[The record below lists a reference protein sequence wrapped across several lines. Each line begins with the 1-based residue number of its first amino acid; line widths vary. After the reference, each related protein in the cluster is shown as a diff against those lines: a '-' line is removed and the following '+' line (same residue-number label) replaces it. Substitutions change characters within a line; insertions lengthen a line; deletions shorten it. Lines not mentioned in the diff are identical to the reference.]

1 MPIKEMNLDQ
11 IQSRCAEIADLLKAE
26 GADTDA
32 LSQELD
38 QLEARKKELQNEAAS
53 RRAEADAV
61 ASGEGSILIS
71 RKGENDMPI
80 EVRKSAEYAE
90 AYKKYILTGSDKECR
105 ALLTENVEGGTVPVP
120 EVALQEIK
128 TAWDDEPI
136 MRRVSKSYLKGNVKI
151 GFEISASDA
160 AVHVEGAN
168 APAEET
174 LTLGIVTMVPETIK
188 KWINIS
194 DEIIDANG
202 EAFVSYIYRELAHKI
217 FKKAADE
224 VVRLILAAPAASS
237 ATAPGVPAVS
247 GDASQGTIIDAVAT
261 LSDEAYA
268 PVAIMNKLT
277 WAAFRKVTTADGYLI
292 RDPFDGLD
300 VLWNNTLPAYATATT
315 GQNFAIVGDLEN
327 GFRANFPAG
336 EEIQFK
342 YDDLSLAER
351 DLVKIVG
358 RLPVALSVIAPNHF
372 VKVQKAGT

>member
-151 GFEISASDA
+151 GFEISATDA

-224 VVRLILAAPAASS
+224 VVRLILAAPATSS

-268 PVAIMNKLT
+268 PVAIMHKLT

>member
-151 GFEISASDA
+151 GFEISATDA

-224 VVRLILAAPAASS
+224 VVRLILAAPATSS

-300 VLWNNTLPAYATATT
+300 VLWNNTLPAFATATT

-358 RLPVALSVIAPNHF
+358 RLPVALAVIAPNHF

>member
-90 AYKKYILTGSDKECR
+90 AYKKYIITGSDKECR

-151 GFEISASDA
+151 GFEISATDA
-160 AVHVEGAN
+160 AVHAEGAD

-174 LTLGIVTMVPETIK
+174 LTLGIVTMVPKTIK

-202 EAFVSYIYRELAHKI
+202 EAFVSYVYRELAHKI

-224 VVRLILAAPAASS
+224 VVRLILASPAASS

-247 GDASQGTIIDAVAT
+247 GGASQGTIIDAVAT

-327 GFRANFPAG
+327 GFRANFPVG
-336 EEIQFK
+336 EDIQFK
-342 YDDLSLAER
+342 YDDLSLAES

>member
-105 ALLTENVEGGTVPVP
+105 ALLSENVEGGTVPVP

-151 GFEISASDA
+151 GFEISATDA
-160 AVHVEGAN
+160 AIHVEGAN

-188 KWINIS
+188 KWINVS

-202 EAFVSYIYRELAHKI
+202 EEFVAYIYRELAHKI

-300 VLWNNTLPAYATATT
+300 VLWNNTLPAFATATT

-358 RLPVALSVIAPNHF
+358 RLPVALAVIAPNHF

>member
-80 EVRKSAEYAE
+80 EVRKSAEYAD

-105 ALLTENVEGGTVPVP
+105 ALLSENVEGGTVPVP

-151 GFEISASDA
+151 GFEISATDA

-188 KWINIS
+188 KWINVS

-202 EAFVSYIYRELAHKI
+202 EEFVAYIYRELAHKI

-237 ATAPGVPAVS
+237 ATVPGVPAVS

-300 VLWNNTLPAYATATT
+300 VLWNNTLPAFATATT

-358 RLPVALSVIAPNHF
+358 RLPVALAVIAPNHF

>member
-105 ALLTENVEGGTVPVP
+105 ALLSENVEGGTVPVP

-151 GFEISASDA
+151 GFEISATDA

-188 KWINIS
+188 KWINVS

-202 EAFVSYIYRELAHKI
+202 EEFVAYIYRELAHKI

-224 VVRLILAAPAASS
+224 VVRLILAAPVSSS
-237 ATAPGVPAVS
+237 ATVPGVPAVS

-300 VLWNNTLPAYATATT
+300 VLWNNTLPAFATATT
-315 GQNFAIVGDLEN
+315 GQAFAIVGDLEN

-358 RLPVALSVIAPNHF
+358 RLPVALAVIAPNHF

>member
-53 RRAEADAV
+53 RRAEAEAV

-90 AYKKYILTGSDKECR
+90 AYKKYIITGSDKECR

-136 MRRVSKSYLKGNVKI
+136 MRRVSKSYLKGNIKI
-151 GFEISASDA
+151 GFEISATDA
-160 AVHVEGAN
+160 AVHAEGAD

-174 LTLGIVTMVPETIK
+174 LTLGIVTMVPKTIK

-202 EAFVSYIYRELAHKI
+202 EAFVSYVYRELAHKI

-224 VVRLILAAPAASS
+224 VVRLILASPAASS

-292 RDPFDGLD
+292 KDPFDGLD

-327 GFRANFPAG
+327 GFRANFPVG
-336 EEIQFK
+336 EDIQFK
-342 YDDLSLAER
+342 YDDLSLAEN

>member
-151 GFEISASDA
+151 GFEISATDA

-202 EAFVSYIYRELAHKI
+202 EAFVSYVYRELAHKI

-224 VVRLILAAPAASS
+224 VVRLILAAPATSS

-358 RLPVALSVIAPNHF
+358 RLPVALAVIAPNHF

>member
-105 ALLTENVEGGTVPVP
+105 ALLSENVEGGTVPVP

-151 GFEISASDA
+151 GFEISATDA
-160 AVHVEGAN
+160 VVHVEGAD

-174 LTLGIVTMVPETIK
+174 LTLGIVTMVPKTIK

-202 EAFVSYIYRELAHKI
+202 EAFVSYVYRELAHKI

-315 GQNFAIVGDLEN
+315 GANFAIVGDLEN
-327 GFRANFPAG
+327 GFRANFPVG
-336 EEIQFK
+336 EDIQFK
-342 YDDLSLAER
+342 YDDLSLAEQ

-358 RLPVALSVIAPNHF
+358 RLPVALAVIAPNHF
-372 VKVQKAGT
+372 VKVQKEA

>member
-136 MRRVSKSYLKGNVKI
+136 MRRVSKSYLKGNIKI
-151 GFEISASDA
+151 GFEISATDA
-160 AVHVEGAN
+160 VVHAEGAN

-188 KWINIS
+188 KWINLS

-224 VVRLILAAPAASS
+224 VVRLILAAPATSS

>member
-105 ALLTENVEGGTVPVP
+105 ALLSENVEGGTVPVP

-151 GFEISASDA
+151 GFEISATDA

-188 KWINIS
+188 KWINVS

-202 EAFVSYIYRELAHKI
+202 EEFVAYIYRELAHKI

-224 VVRLILAAPAASS
+224 VVRLILAAPTTSS
-237 ATAPGVPAVS
+237 ATVPGVPAVS

-300 VLWNNTLPAYATATT
+300 VLWNNTLPAFATATT

-358 RLPVALSVIAPNHF
+358 RLPVALAVIAPNHF